1 MKSSHGDS
9 RYSVKMHHTMAL
21 LGILG
26 ASVGVV
32 AISAIALEF
41 LPLPAFAL
49 DRPPV
54 GVPVEVTNQ
63 KRENVPVYL
72 NSLGFVQSENTVNI
86 TPQISG
92 QLESVSFVE
101 GQQVHKGD
109 LLAVIDPRPFQ
120 AAVDE
125 AAAKTAQDQANL
137 ANAQYLLEKDT
148 RLAGQQIVTQEEL
161 EQQRAQV
168 NALSAQLQQDQS
180 AKENADISLSYT
192 QIRSPIDGRTGIRQ
206 IDPGNQVS
214 PSGATP
220 IVTITQMDPIS
231 VISTLREGDLEKVKS
246 ALAAGP
252 VEVRALSMDM
262 TTELGSGDVLLI
274 DNEINQDTGTIKIK
288 STFANPQAKL
298 WPGQS
303 ISLRILQKLLPDALT
318 VPSAALQRGPDGY
331 FLYVVD
337 SDGRAQVKNVT
348 VGPIE
353 EHFAMIASGLAAT
366 DDVVVTGQYRLSP
379 GTAVDATPV
388 AAPTAAKE

>member
-1 MKSSHGDS
+1 
-9 RYSVKMHHTMAL
+9 MHHTMAL

-54 GVPVEVTNQ
+54 GVPVEVANP

-379 GTAVDATPV
+379 GAAVDATPV